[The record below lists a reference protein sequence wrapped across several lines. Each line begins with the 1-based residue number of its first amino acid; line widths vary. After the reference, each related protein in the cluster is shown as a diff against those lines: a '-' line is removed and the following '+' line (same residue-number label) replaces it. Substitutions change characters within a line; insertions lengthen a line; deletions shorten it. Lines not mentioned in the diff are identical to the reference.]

1 MIKINT
7 EYFSNPYY
15 FLLSEKSDRVSLY
28 FTVGSTL
35 NEARLS
41 EEKIDFDKKDMDAVK
56 KGVFN
61 ILKGKKL
68 KSKEQVKKY
77 FKPIEKVEGEVKEL
91 VDDDGSLSNSSIPI
105 FDKGLSPRK
114 TTDQTV
120 PATRDVVNPVTRGY
134 RKYYGESTKK
144 QDKVVNEVDYSDAFG
159 YEETKDMDGKETYQY
174 LVKKMGM
181 STDEAKER
189 VRQFGK
195 DPEGKKTQKAPK
207 QIRKKEGFI
216 DRMTLSEIER
226 QKMIQLM
233 DEILLSR
240 KTNSSDVTKK
250 SNDNEISALNT
261 KISKVLQKNIA
272 ALKKMADKEGLT
284 TNQLIKLLKSE

>member
-7 EYFSNPYY
+7 EYFSAPYY
-15 FLLSEKSDRVSLY
+15 FLLSEKSDKLSLY
-28 FTVGSTL
+28 YTVGSTL

-41 EEKIDFDKKDMDAVK
+41 EEKIDFDKKNMETVK

-105 FDKGLSPRK
+105 FDKGLSPIK

-120 PATRDVVNPVTRGY
+120 PSTRDVINPVTRGY
-134 RKYYGESTKK
+134 RKYYGES
-144 QDKVVNEVDYSDAFG
+144 VVKEVDYSDAFG
-159 YEETKDMDGKETYQY
+159 YEETKDMDGKQAYQY

-181 STDEAKER
+181 SSDEAKER

-195 DPEGKKTQKAPK
+195 DPEGKKTKKAPE
-207 QIRKKEGFI
+207 QIRKKEGFV

-226 QKMIQLM
+226 QKMIQFM

-240 KTNSSDVTKK
+240 KTKDNDVTKK
-250 SNDNEISALNT
+250 SSDSEISTLNT

-272 ALKKMADKEGLT
+272 AVKKMADKEGLT
-284 TNQLIKLLKSE
+284 TNQLIKLIKSE